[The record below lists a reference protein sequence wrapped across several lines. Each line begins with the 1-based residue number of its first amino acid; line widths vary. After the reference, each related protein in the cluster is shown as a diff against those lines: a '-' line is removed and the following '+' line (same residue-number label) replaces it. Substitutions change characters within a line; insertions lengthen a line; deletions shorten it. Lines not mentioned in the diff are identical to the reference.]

1 MFPGV
6 KKKVPYHGFLCD
18 CGHYVLYMCLKS
30 LQTDHKGAVEFY
42 FELPNA
48 LPCIK
53 INTIKCGFFF
63 FIYTYMYVHFVVFN
77 AVLLT
82 ITTVFITLQ
91 KIL

>member
-6 KKKVPYHGFLCD
+6 KKKNIVAYHGFFVIAATTF
-18 CGHYVLYMCLKS
+18 YTCLKS

-53 INTIKCGFFF
+53 INTIKWVF
-63 FIYTYMYVHFVVFN
+63 FIPIY
-77 AVLLT
+77 LS
-82 ITTVFITLQ
+82 
-91 KIL
+91 ILWCLMQFC

>member
-1 MFPGV
+1 M
-6 KKKVPYHGFLCD
+6 PYHGFLCD

-53 INTIKCGFFF
+53 INTIKCGVFFCF
-63 FIYTYMYVHFVVFN
+63 FLNIYIPICMS
-77 AVLLT
+77 
-82 ITTVFITLQ
+82 
-91 KIL
+91 ILWCLMQFC

>member
-1 MFPGV
+1 MIAATTF
-6 KKKVPYHGFLCD
+6 YT
-18 CGHYVLYMCLKS
+18 CLKS

-53 INTIKCGFFF
+53 INTIKWGFFF
-63 FIYTYMYVHFVVFN
+63 IPIYVHFVVFN

-91 KIL
+91 KIF

>member
-6 KKKVPYHGFLCD
+6 KKKKY
-18 CGHYVLYMCLKS
+18 CGLSRFFVIAATTFYTCLKS
-30 LQTDHKGAVEFY
+30 LETDHKGTVEFY

-53 INTIKCGFFF
+53 INTIKWVFF
-63 FIYTYMYVHFVVFN
+63 YTYIFVHFVVFN

-91 KIL
+91 KIF